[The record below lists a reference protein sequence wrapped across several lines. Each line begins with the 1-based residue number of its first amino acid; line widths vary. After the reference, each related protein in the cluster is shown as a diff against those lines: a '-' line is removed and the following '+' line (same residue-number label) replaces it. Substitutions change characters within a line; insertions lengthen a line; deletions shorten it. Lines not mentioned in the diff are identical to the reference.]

1 MKIVVSSVDLGFV
14 KVVTEDSV
22 KIVDRILKDYTIIE
36 VRRLNHH
43 IRLTDSHS
51 KEAFIKAKRDDLDK
65 LFTIFFTKLEDSVM
79 ANE

>member
-22 KIVDRILKDYTIIE
+22 KIVDRILKDYTIVE
-36 VRRLNHH
+36 VCRLNHY

-51 KEAFIKAKRDDLDK
+51 KKGFIKAKRDDLDK
-65 LFTIFFTKLEDSVM
+65 LFAIFVTKLEDSAM